1 MESIEAW
8 AAKRAIQFAIELGIT
23 EAEFEGDSQTIV
35 AALTTPQPCSAPYG
49 LMIADAQ
56 TLSLQ
61 LHQATFLHVR
71 RQGNSLA
78 HALAHMAKD
87 KDSLQVWME
96 DVSPNLH
103 SFFSL
108 SFRS

>member
-1 MESIEAW
+1 
-8 AAKRAIQFAIELGIT
+8 
-23 EAEFEGDSQTIV
+23 
-35 AALTTPQPCSAPYG
+35 
-49 LMIADAQ
+49 MIADAQ

-96 DVSPNLH
+96 LMEDVSPNLH